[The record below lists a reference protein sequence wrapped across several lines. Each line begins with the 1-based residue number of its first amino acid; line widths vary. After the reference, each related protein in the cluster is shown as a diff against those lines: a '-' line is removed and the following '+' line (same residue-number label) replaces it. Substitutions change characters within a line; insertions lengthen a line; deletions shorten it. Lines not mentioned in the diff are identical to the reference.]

1 MDSRTKIAELVTKA
15 RAAQKAFEA
24 FDQAQV
30 DSCVKAIAKAIYD
43 NAEPLARMA
52 VEETRMGVYEDKIK
66 KNLGKSKVIWNNL
79 KTKKSVGIVEDDPFT
94 GMTVYARPVG
104 IVGAITPCTNPIV
117 TPMCNAMF
125 ALKGRNAIII
135 APHPRA
141 RKCTAEIKRL
151 FDEALSAAGAP
162 ADLFQYIENGTVE
175 DSAELMNQ
183 VDVVVATGGM
193 GMVKAAYSSGK
204 PAYGVGAGNVQG
216 IIDEDVDIPT
226 AVSNQIASRIFDNG
240 IICSGDQTCIAPASR
255 YEEVLAEFVR
265 QGCYVVR
272 DGQQQEKLVAALF
285 PDGVMNKH
293 LVGQSTA
300 AIAKAAGLDIPEN
313 TKAIL
318 VEADG
323 YGKGFLLSKE
333 KMCPV
338 MSVYRYDT
346 FEQAVDIAQANL
358 EVEGRGH
365 SVSIQSNNEAHLLYA
380 GSRLEVARVLVNQI
394 CATSNGGAFTNYLA
408 PTTTLGCCSWGNNSI
423 SENFDYKF
431 LINYIRVAR
440 CVERPVPT
448 DEEMWG

>member
-1 MDSRTKIAELVTKA
+1 MTKIEMLLANA
-15 RAAQKAFEA
+15 RIAQKQFEA
-24 FDQAQV
+24 FDQQQV
-30 DSCVKAIAKAIYD
+30 DACVKAIARVIYE
-43 NAEPLARMA
+43 NAEHFAKMA
-52 VEETRMGVYEDKIK
+52 VEETGMGVYEDKIK
-66 KNLGKSKVIWNNL
+66 KNMGKSKVIWNNL
-79 KTKKSVGIVEDDPFT
+79 KTKKTVGIVEDDPAT
-94 GMTVYARPVG
+94 GITVYARPVG
-104 IVGAITPCTNPIV
+104 VVGAITPCTNPIV

-125 ALKGRNAIII
+125 AFKGRNAIII

-151 FDEALSAAGAP
+151 FDEALAKVGAP
-162 ADLFQYIENGTVE
+162 ENIFQYVEDCSVE
-175 DSAELMNQ
+175 DSAALMRG

-216 IIDEDVDIPT
+216 IIDEDADIPA
-226 AVSNQIASRIFDNG
+226 AVANQIASRIFDNG
-240 IICSGDQTCIAPASR
+240 IICSGDQTCIAPASK
-255 YEEVLAEFVR
+255 YDEIMDEFVR
-265 QGCYVVR
+265 QGCWFTR
-272 DGQQQEKLVAALF
+272 DPIARQKLVEAIF
-285 PDGVMNKH
+285 PNGVMNKH
-293 LVGQSTA
+293 LVGQSVA
-300 AIAKAAGLDIPEN
+300 KIAEAAGLDIPAG

-318 VEADG
+318 IEADG
-323 YGKGFLLSKE
+323 YGKGYLLSKE

-338 MSVYRYDT
+338 ISTYKYDT
-346 FEQAVDIAQANL
+346 FEEAVAIAQANL

-365 SVSIQSNNEAHLLYA
+365 SVSIQSNNEEHLLYA
-380 GSRLEVARVLVNQI
+380 GEKLEVARVLVNQI

-440 CVERPVPT
+440 RIERPVPT